1 VDFSDI
7 AVQNDELLQKL
18 NFWVFSVLLKLIPCI
33 LLTCL
38 SLALI
43 RILVEANKRKQRLL
57 TSNLPMKNSLVT
69 NTSPKNDNEK
79 IRNSAQQSSDRT
91 TKMLIAVLIMFLVCE
106 FPSGILALLS
116 GLLGKVFFRN
126 VYNNF
131 GDLMDML
138 ALINSA
144 VNFVLYCLMSQQFRK
159 TFSKLFCLRN
169 VENDS
174 RNYHLAQSYNAN
186 TCNTACV

>member
-1 VDFSDI
+1 
-7 AVQNDELLQKL
+7 
-18 NFWVFSVLLKLIPCI
+18 
-33 LLTCL
+33 
-38 SLALI
+38 
-43 RILVEANKRKQRLL
+43 
-57 TSNLPMKNSLVT
+57 MKNSLVP

-79 IRNSAQQSSDRT
+79 TRNSAQQSSDRT

-126 VYNNF
+126 VYNHF

-159 TFSKLFCLRN
+159 TFSKLFCLKYA
-169 VENDS
+169 ESDS
-174 RNYHLAQSYNAN
+174 RNYHLAQSYNTTN
-186 TCNTACV
+186 CNTACV